1 MMAETVKQLEPMITD
16 KELQNLMQSFENFCQ
31 GPIVEELAFVA

>member
-1 MMAETVKQLEPMITD
+1 MIKELEPMISNE
-16 KELQNLMQSFENFCQ
+16 ELQNLMQSFENFCQ